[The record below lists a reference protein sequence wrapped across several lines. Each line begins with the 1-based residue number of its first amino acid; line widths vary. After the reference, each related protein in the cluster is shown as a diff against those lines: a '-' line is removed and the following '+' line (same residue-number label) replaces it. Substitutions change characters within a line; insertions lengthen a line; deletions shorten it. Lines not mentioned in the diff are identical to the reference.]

1 MIMRRNIYRSL
12 VYAVLSIAISIIS
25 SCQWL
30 PEVGSVR
37 LSESSVTLKVGGSK
51 QLTAIVEPAAAEY
64 ERITWTSSD
73 PSVVSVAN
81 GQLSAR
87 KLGTATI
94 TASTEGVTSSPCTV
108 TVEATKVTGVSIN
121 KYSLELTEGE
131 SASLIA
137 TVSPS
142 NATDPTVFWSSSDRN
157 VATVSGGHV
166 SAVSAGNA
174 SITVRTND
182 GGYTA
187 TCEVTVKA
195 KFIPVSGV
203 TISSSTLSLKPG
215 ETSQLTVTV
224 APSNATNKDV
234 SWSSSDTSVATVAS
248 DGTVTAVVPGTAT
261 ITVTTADQGKSATC
275 LVTVN
280 AIPVSKITL
289 SNTSLTLTEGDSS
302 QLTATVAPSNATNKA
317 VSWSSSDTSVA
328 MVADD
333 GTVTAKSAGT
343 ATITC
348 SSANGA
354 VKATCQVTVN
364 AKVYPVTGVSLG
376 RTSLTLTEGE
386 SSQLVATVSP
396 SNATNK
402 SVDWSSS
409 NSSVASVA
417 SDGTVT
423 AKAAGSATITCT
435 TADGSKKATCT
446 VSVTAATISVT
457 GVSLNRSTMSLVA
470 GSSGTLTATVSP
482 SNATNTRVS
491 WSSSNTSVATVSSSG
506 VVTAKAAGTASVTVT
521 TSDGSK
527 TASCTVRVT
536 NATVAVTGVYV
547 SPTSLSLTVGGT
559 HKLTSSVSPS
569 NATNTSVSWTS
580 SNSSVA
586 TVASDGTVTA
596 KAAGSA
602 TITCTTSDG
611 AKKATCSVSVK
622 AATVSVSSVS
632 LDRTSMGLVVGSTGT
647 LKATI
652 NPSNA
657 TNQGVTWS
665 SNNTSVATVSSSGV
679 VTAKA
684 VGSATITVRTD
695 DGGKTAT
702 CTVTVSNATVAV
714 TGVSVSPTSLSL
726 TAGETYRLT
735 PTVSPSN
742 ATNTGVTW
750 TSSNTS
756 IATVASDGTVSAKA
770 AGSATIICT
779 TLDGSMKAT
788 CSVTVTAPGPTL
800 SFIPQKVI
808 NGMKGF
814 EAVSYVYQ
822 PLEPPSF
829 MDDKNESW
837 VRNREIYSECVP
849 VVLTYNVSPSS
860 FSFDNSFL
868 YSFSYLDVSTRA
880 YSSEDFTITP
890 HFNSYYNGRLE
901 VVADIIGKEAYDGH
915 MTTFALEVAKNRV
928 TYTSDYAAVSTISMI
943 PFISGLGR
951 PEMIISGLPSSIG
964 SVWTSE
970 IDRSSS
976 DIVLDYTEGIDLRT
990 KTVISVADVSNSS
1003 KVRNMTASE
1012 MEDAGL
1018 SVVYEVVK
1026 NYKVGLPA
1034 EDQGRYADLSGSELW
1049 PCHYGNIPTGGRTP
1063 IVRVKLMHNED
1074 VIDVAYHKVYINFP
1088 TSVSVTGVSFDQTSL
1103 SLEEGK
1109 TATLTATVSPSNATN
1124 KAVNWSSSNT
1134 SVATVSSSGV
1144 VTAKAAGSAI
1154 ITCTTEDGAKKAT
1167 CAVTV
1172 TGATTG
1178 TYNGHEWVDLGLPS
1192 GVKWAKTNVGST
1204 SSYYAGEYYAWG
1216 EISVKNTYEESNYK
1230 WLKYV
1235 RPNVYSLTKYCTN
1248 SSYGTKDGKT
1258 TLESS
1263 DDIAS
1268 SEWGGKWR
1276 MPTKENFE
1284 ELLSYC
1290 TWSLQTSGTKGYK
1303 VTSKVNGNSIF
1314 LPVCGSWSTML
1325 SNDASLGEYWTSSTP
1340 GNKDA
1345 YMFEFNMYTTRKVNT
1360 CYRTYGLNVRPVI
1373 M

>member
-1 MIMRRNIYRSL
+1 MRKRNYRSFVCVAL
-12 VYAVLSIAISIIS
+12 LAAVSIIS

-30 PEVGSVR
+30 PEVSGVR
-37 LSESSVTLKVGGSK
+37 LSESSVALKVGGTK
-51 QLTAIVEPAAAEY
+51 QLSAIVEPAAAEY
-64 ERITWTSSD
+64 EGITWTSSD

-108 TVEATKVTGVSIN
+108 TVEATKVTAVTLSSF
-121 KYSLELTEGE
+121 SLELTEGE

-166 SAVSAGNA
+166 SAVSAGKA
-174 SITVRTND
+174 SITARTND

-187 TCEVTVKA
+187 ICEVTVKA
-195 KFIPVSGV
+195 KFIPVRGV

-215 ETSQLTVTV
+215 ETSQLTATV

-234 SWSSSDTSVATVAS
+234 SWSSSNTSIATVAS
-248 DGTVTAVVPGTAT
+248 DGTVTAIVPGTAT

-275 LVTVN
+275 VVTVN

-317 VSWSSSDTSVA
+317 VSWSSSDASVA

-354 VKATCQVTVN
+354 VKATCQVTVK
-364 AKVYPVTGVSLG
+364 AKVYPVTGVSLD

-386 SSQLVATVSP
+386 SSQLTATVSP
-396 SNATNK
+396 SNATDK

-409 NSSVASVA
+409 NSSVASVT
-417 SDGTVT
+417 SDGIVT
-423 AKAAGSATITCT
+423 AKTAGSATITCT
-435 TADGSKKATCT
+435 TTDGSRKATCS

-470 GSSGTLTATVSP
+470 GRSGTLTATVSP

-506 VVTAKAAGTASVTVT
+506 VVTAKAAGTASITVT

-602 TITCTTSDG
+602 TITCTTEDG
-611 AKKATCSVSVK
+611 AKKATCSVTVK
-622 AATVSVSSVS
+622 NATISVSSVS
-632 LDRTSMGLVVGSTGT
+632 LDRSSMGLVVGSTGT
-647 LKATI
+647 LKATV

-657 TNQGVTWS
+657 ANQGVSWS

-679 VTAKA
+679 VTAKVA
-684 VGSATITVRTD
+684 GSATITVRTD

-702 CTVTVSNATVAV
+702 CTVTVSSATVHV
-714 TGVSVSPTSLSL
+714 TSVSVSPTSLSL
-726 TAGETYRLT
+726 TAGETYRLI

-742 ATNTGVTW
+742 ATNTAVSW

-756 IATVASDGTVSAKA
+756 IATVTSDGTVSAKA
-770 AGSATIICT
+770 AGSATVTCT
-779 TLDGSMKAT
+779 TSDGVKKAA
-788 CSVTVTAPGPTL
+788 CSVTVAALPVYTIRYYDFSDYRYHETPSSMTYSLSNGAHFPIFSLYDVANNLFPQPNSGLEITSRNSSVVEVSLSTVTDGQIKWKGYSVKPCKAGNSIITFKYEGATIKTVNIIVTQEVVSVNGVSLDQTNLSLEEGKTATL
-800 SFIPQKVI
+800 T
-808 NGMKGF
+808 
-814 EAVSYVYQ
+814 A
-822 PLEPPSF
+822 
-829 MDDKNESW
+829 
-837 VRNREIYSECVP
+837 
-849 VVLTYNVSPSS
+849 TVSPSS
-860 FSFDNSFL
+860 ATNK
-868 YSFSYLDVSTRA
+868 
-880 YSSEDFTITP
+880 TITWSSS
-890 HFNSYYNGRLE
+890 NTSVATVSLSG
-901 VVADIIGKEAYDGH
+901 VVTAMSAGSATITCTTEDGAKEAIC
-915 MTTFALEVAKNRV
+915 VV
-928 TYTSDYAAVSTISMI
+928 TVS
-943 PFISGLGR
+943 
-951 PEMIISGLPSSIG
+951 
-964 SVWTSE
+964 
-970 IDRSSS
+970 
-976 DIVLDYTEGIDLRT
+976 
-990 KTVISVADVSNSS
+990 
-1003 KVRNMTASE
+1003 
-1012 MEDAGL
+1012 
-1018 SVVYEVVK
+1018 
-1026 NYKVGLPA
+1026 PA
-1034 EDQGRYADLSGSELW
+1034 
-1049 PCHYGNIPTGGRTP
+1049 T
-1063 IVRVKLMHNED
+1063 
-1074 VIDVAYHKVYINFP
+1074 
-1088 TSVSVTGVSFDQTSL
+1088 VSVTGVSLDNTSL

-1124 KAVNWSSSNT
+1124 KAVTWSSSNT
-1134 SVATVSSSGV
+1134 SVATVSTSGV
-1144 VTAKAAGSAI
+1144 VTAKSAGSAT

-1167 CAVTV
+1167 CVVTV
-1172 TGATTG
+1172 QTT
-1178 TYNGHEWVDLGLPS
+1178 TFEAVDLGMVVDGKKIL
-1192 GVKWAKTNVGST
+1192 WAPFNLGATKEYEFGD
-1204 SSYYAGEYYAWG
+1204 YYAWG
-1216 EISVKNTYEESNYK
+1216 ETETKSVYSWSTY
-1230 WLKYV
+1230 KYCKGSFS
-1235 RPNVYSLTKYCTN
+1235 SLTKYNT
-1248 SSYGTKDGKT
+1248 SKAYGSVDNKT
-1258 TLESS
+1258 VLEEA
-1263 DDIAS
+1263 DDVAHVKL
-1268 SEWGGKWR
+1268 GGNWR
-1276 MPTKENFE
+1276 MPTEAEWSWIRNNCHKE
-1284 ELLSYC
+1284 
-1290 TWSLQTSGTKGYK
+1290 WTSDYEGTGVAGLI
-1303 VTSKVNGNSIF
+1303 VTGKNGNKIF
-1314 LPVCGSWSTML
+1314 LPATGIKSGNSLLNVGSWGNYWCST
-1325 SNDASLGEYWTSSTP
+1325 LGEGGSYGAESVDFSS
-1340 GNKDA
+1340 GG
-1345 YMFEFNMYTTRKVNT
+1345 
-1360 CYRTYGLNVRPVI
+1360 GLSRSGYERYKGLSVRPVLEY
-1373 M
+1373 

>member
-1 MIMRRNIYRSL
+1 MRSRGRSIL
-12 VYAVLSIAISIIS
+12 LLSILLLAG
-25 SCQWL
+25 CQWL
-30 PEVGSVR
+30 PEVSGVR

-64 ERITWTSSD
+64 DEITWTSSD

-108 TVEATKVTGVSIN
+108 TVEATKVTGVTIN

-137 TVSPS
+137 TVRPS
-142 NATDPTVFWSSSDRN
+142 NATDPSVSWSSSDRN

-166 SAVSAGNA
+166 SAVSAGKA
-174 SITVRTND
+174 SITARTND

-187 TCEVTVKA
+187 ICEVTVKA

-215 ETSQLTVTV
+215 ETSQLTATV

-234 SWSSSDTSVATVAS
+234 SWSSSNTSITTVAS
-248 DGTVTAVVPGTAT
+248 DGAVAAIAPGTAT
-261 ITVTTADQGKSATC
+261 ITVTTADQGKTATC

-302 QLTATVAPSNATNKA
+302 QLTATVAPSNATNKT

-328 MVADD
+328 VVADD
-333 GTVTAKSAGT
+333 GSVTAKSAGT

-354 VKATCQVTVN
+354 VKATCPVTVK
-364 AKVYPVTGVSLG
+364 AKVYPVTGVSLD

-396 SNATNK
+396 SNATDK
-402 SVDWSSS
+402 SVGWSSS
-409 NSSVASVA
+409 NSSVAFVT
-417 SDGTVT
+417 SDGIVT
-423 AKAAGSATITCT
+423 AKGAGSATITCT
-435 TADGSKKATCT
+435 TE
-446 VSVTAATISVT
+446 
-457 GVSLNRSTMSLVA
+457 
-470 GSSGTLTATVSP
+470 
-482 SNATNTRVS
+482 
-491 WSSSNTSVATVSSSG
+491 
-506 VVTAKAAGTASVTVT
+506 
-521 TSDGSK
+521 
-527 TASCTVRVT
+527 
-536 NATVAVTGVYV
+536 
-547 SPTSLSLTVGGT
+547 
-559 HKLTSSVSPS
+559 
-569 NATNTSVSWTS
+569 
-580 SNSSVA
+580 
-586 TVASDGTVTA
+586 
-596 KAAGSA
+596 
-602 TITCTTSDG
+602 DG
-611 AKKATCSVSVK
+611 AKKATCSVTVK
-622 AATVSVSSVS
+622 NATVSVSSVS
-632 LDRTSMGLVVGSTGT
+632 LDRTSLGLVGGTTGA
-647 LKATI
+647 LKATV

-684 VGSATITVRTD
+684 AGSATITVRTD

-702 CTVTVSNATVAV
+702 CTVTVSNAIVAV

-742 ATNTGVTW
+742 ATNTAVSW
-750 TSSNTS
+750 SSSNTS
-756 IATVASDGTVSAKA
+756 VASVASDGTVTAKA
-770 AGSATIICT
+770 AGSATITCT
-779 TLDGSMKAT
+779 TQDGSMKAT

-822 PLEPPSF
+822 PLKPSF
-829 MDDKNESW
+829 IDDKNESW
-837 VRNREIYSECVP
+837 VRHREIYSECVP

-890 HFNSYYNGRLE
+890 HFNSYYDGRLE
-901 VVADIIGKEAYDGH
+901 VVAEIIGKEAYDGH

-943 PFISGLGR
+943 PF
-951 PEMIISGLPSSIG
+951 ISGLPSSIG

-1034 EDQGRYADLSGSELW
+1034 EDQGIYADLSGSELW

-1124 KAVNWSSSNT
+1124 KAVTWSSSNT
-1134 SVATVSSSGV
+1134 SVATVSTSGV
-1144 VTAKAAGSAI
+1144 VTAKSAGSAT

-1172 TGATTG
+1172 SAAEVSVTGVSLDKTSLSLEEGKTATLTA
-1178 TYNGHEWVDLGLPS
+1178 TVSPSDATNKAVTWSSSNTSVATVSTS
-1192 GVKWAKTNVGST
+1192 GVVTAKAAGSATITVTTSNEGKTAACSVSVSEASTPIEFEAISVSDISFSHVMACCPIASYGQNTVIEQGVCYST
-1204 SSYYAGEYYAWG
+1204 SSSPT
-1216 EISVKNTYEESNYK
+1216 ISNGLVLAENNEAMLGLVIDGLSQG
-1230 WLKYV
+1230 
-1235 RPNVYSLTKYCTN
+1235 TKYYVKSFVKT
-1248 SSYGTKDGKT
+1248 SSGVSYSNQTSFT
-1258 TLESS
+1258 TLSAPNYVIPGLFSVSS
-1263 DDIAS
+1263 TKKVYIASGNLMYKNSDKKYHIFDNQYDILGKIASDGTFDLTSWAGFVGFSDIA
-1268 SEWGGKWR
+1268 EK
-1276 MPTKENFE
+1276 
-1284 ELLSYC
+1284 
-1290 TWSLQTSGTKGYK
+1290 TSGTWRLMTTQETYYLINDRSNASNLKKTIVINNVTGLMLLPDDWVCPSSIIMPDNNDK
-1303 VTSKVNGNSIF
+1303 VSLEIWSVLQKSGAVF
-1314 LPVCGSWSTML
+1314 LPCAGIYNSTYKTVMNVGTKGVYSTYSKTSNSYYKYTIPEGKGGLYNDGIGS
-1325 SNDASLGEYWTSSTP
+1325 A
-1340 GNKDA
+1340 
-1345 YMFEFNMYTTRKVNT
+1345 
-1360 CYRTYGLNVRPVI
+1360 RPVLDY
-1373 M
+1373 

>member
-1 MIMRRNIYRSL
+1 M
-12 VYAVLSIAISIIS
+12 
-25 SCQWL
+25 
-30 PEVGSVR
+30 R
-37 LSESSVTLKVGGSK
+37 LSESSVTLKVGGTK
-51 QLTAIVEPAAAEY
+51 QLSAIVEPAAAEY
-64 ERITWTSSD
+64 EGITWTSSD

-108 TVEATKVTGVSIN
+108 TVEATKVTGVTIN

-137 TVSPS
+137 TVRPS
-142 NATDPTVFWSSSDRN
+142 NATDPSVSWSSSDRN

-166 SAVSAGNA
+166 SAVTAGKA
-174 SITVRTND
+174 SITARTND

-187 TCEVTVKA
+187 ICEVTVKA

-203 TISSSTLSLKPG
+203 KISSSSLSLKPG
-215 ETSQLTVTV
+215 ETSQLTATV

-234 SWSSSDTSVATVAS
+234 SWSSSNTSVATVAS
-248 DGTVTAVVPGTAT
+248 DGTVAAIAPGTAT
-261 ITVTTADQGKSATC
+261 ITVTTADQGKTATC

-289 SNTSLTLTEGDSS
+289 SNTSLSLTEGDSS
-302 QLTATVAPSNATNKA
+302 QLTATVAPSNATNKT
-317 VSWSSSDTSVA
+317 VSWSSSNTSVA

-354 VKATCQVTVN
+354 VKATCPVTVK
-364 AKVYPVTGVSLG
+364 AKVYPVTGVSLD

-386 SSQLVATVSP
+386 SSQLVATISP

-402 SVDWSSS
+402 SVSWSSS
-409 NSSVASVA
+409 NSSVASVT
-417 SDGTVT
+417 SDGIVT
-423 AKAAGSATITCT
+423 SKAAGSATITCT
-435 TADGSKKATCT
+435 TTDGSKKATCT

-491 WSSSNTSVATVSSSG
+491 WSSSNTSVATVSRPAGGIRTATEVTSG
-506 VVTAKAAGTASVTVT
+506 AGNIPSADRIMSLTTAAIWPPAAGAASEEDGITAMQTVQWP
-521 TSDGSK
+521 K
-527 TASCTVRVT
+527 T
-536 NATVAVTGVYV
+536 
-547 SPTSLSLTVGGT
+547 
-559 HKLTSSVSPS
+559 
-569 NATNTSVSWTS
+569 
-580 SNSSVA
+580 
-586 TVASDGTVTA
+586 
-596 KAAGSA
+596 AGSA

-657 TNQGVTWS
+657 TNQGVSWS

-684 VGSATITVRTD
+684 TGSATITVRTD

-702 CTVTVSNATVAV
+702 CTVTVSSATVHV
-714 TGVSVSPTSLSL
+714 TSVSVSPTSLSL

-756 IATVASDGTVSAKA
+756 VATVASDGTVTAKAAGSASISCTTQDGNKTASCSVTIKNATVSVTGVSLDKTSLSLEEGKTATLTATVSPSNATNKAVTWSSSNTSVATVSTSGVVTAKA
-770 AGSATIICT
+770 AGSATITCT
-779 TLDGSMKAT
+779 TEDGAKKAT
-788 CSVTVTAPGPTL
+788 CAVTV
-800 SFIPQKVI
+800 
-808 NGMKGF
+808 
-814 EAVSYVYQ
+814 
-822 PLEPPSF
+822 
-829 MDDKNESW
+829 
-837 VRNREIYSECVP
+837 
-849 VVLTYNVSPSS
+849 SP
-860 FSFDNSFL
+860 
-868 YSFSYLDVSTRA
+868 A
-880 YSSEDFTITP
+880 TI
-890 HFNSYYNGRLE
+890 
-901 VVADIIGKEAYDGH
+901 
-915 MTTFALEVAKNRV
+915 
-928 TYTSDYAAVSTISMI
+928 
-943 PFISGLGR
+943 
-951 PEMIISGLPSSIG
+951 
-964 SVWTSE
+964 
-970 IDRSSS
+970 
-976 DIVLDYTEGIDLRT
+976 
-990 KTVISVADVSNSS
+990 
-1003 KVRNMTASE
+1003 
-1012 MEDAGL
+1012 
-1018 SVVYEVVK
+1018 
-1026 NYKVGLPA
+1026 
-1034 EDQGRYADLSGSELW
+1034 
-1049 PCHYGNIPTGGRTP
+1049 
-1063 IVRVKLMHNED
+1063 
-1074 VIDVAYHKVYINFP
+1074 
-1088 TSVSVTGVSFDQTSL
+1088 SVTGVSLDKTSL
-1103 SLEEGK
+1103 GLEEGK

-1178 TYNGHEWVDLGLPS
+1178 TENGHEWVDLGLPS
-1192 GVKWAKTNVGST
+1192 GTKWATCNIGASRPEG
-1204 SSYYAGEYYAWG
+1204 YGDYFAWG
-1216 EISVKNTYEESNYK
+1216 EVETKISYVWKTYAWFHSQYGNS
-1230 WLKYV
+1230 V
-1235 RPNVYSLTKYCTN
+1235 AVTKYHVKSN
-1248 SSYGTKDGKT
+1248 ENPRGDNKT
-1258 TLESS
+1258 QLELS
-1263 DDIAS
+1263 DDAAHS
-1268 SEWGGKWR
+1268 NWGGNWR
-1276 MPTKENFE
+1276 MPTETE
-1284 ELLSYC
+1284 MRELLSNCSVYR
-1290 TWSLQTSGTKGYK
+1290 TEINGISGFLLESTINHE
-1303 VTSKVNGNSIF
+1303 TIF
-1314 LPVCGSWSTML
+1314 LP
-1325 SNDASLGEYWTSSTP
+1325 ASGDIYETTHRARNSSAYYWSSTLSTIKNAKIIQNNGDKLMIGSGERP
-1340 GNKDA
+1340 L
-1345 YMFEFNMYTTRKVNT
+1345 
-1360 CYRTYGLNVRPVI
+1360 GLVI
-1373 M
+1373 RAVCK